1 MISKSRILRA
11 IVLLIDIAV
20 VTYSKRRKK
29 DDIDV
34 STLELEISSNGIKTR
49 ARPQQNYTKP
59 LQKCKGFFNG

>member
-29 DDIDV
+29 D
-34 STLELEISSNGIKTR
+34 
-49 ARPQQNYTKP
+49 KP
-59 LQKCKGFFNG
+59 

>member
-1 MISKSRILRA
+1 MNKSKRILRA

-34 STLELEISSNGIKTR
+34 STLELEISSKGIKTR
-49 ARPQQNYTKP
+49 ARLPQN
-59 LQKCKGFFNG
+59 